1 MTQLNK
7 GFRPGRPISAEDE
20 RLRDS
25 VLLWS
30 QLKLKEKQKDEE
42 HLPRNLKKKK
52 KKLFS
57 AAAFIS
63 REMRKVKS
71 KVILSFYKPSNE
83 LDAKLL
89 SKASELRGS

>member
-30 QLKLKEKQKDEE
+30 QLKLKQKQKDEE
-42 HLPRNLKKKK
+42 HLPCNLKKK

>member
-52 KKLFS
+52 KLFS